1 MKDRIIEI
9 RNRAGENDKKMT
21 QEEFGKRIGAARNT
35 IANYETGN
43 RTPSN
48 AVITSIC
55 REFNVNENWLR
66 TGEGEM
72 FLPMD
77 RETELAKLTVNLFKE
92 ESDSFKNR
100 FISLLARMSD
110 EEWALLENMVNK
122 LAKEEN

>member
-1 MKDRIIEI
+1 MKNRIIEI
-9 RNRAGENDKKMT
+9 RNHVGKDGKKMT
-21 QEEFGKRIGAARNT
+21 QEEFAKRLNLSRSFVNQVEVGAKNISDRT
-35 IANYETGN
+35 ILD
-43 RTPSN
+43 
-48 AVITSIC
+48 IC
-55 REFNVNENWLR
+55 KEFNVNENWLR
-66 TGEGEM
+66 TGSGEM